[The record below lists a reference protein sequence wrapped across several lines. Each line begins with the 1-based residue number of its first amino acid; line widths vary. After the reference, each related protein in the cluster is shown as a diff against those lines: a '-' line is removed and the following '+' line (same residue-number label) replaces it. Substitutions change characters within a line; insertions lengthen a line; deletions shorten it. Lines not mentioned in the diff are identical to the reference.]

1 MTDRVLLIGLDGGT
15 FATLDPL
22 IEGGI
27 MPFLK
32 EFIASGVR
40 GELLSV
46 IPPLTP
52 PGWTSLVTGRTPG
65 SHGVMDFFRFESPDS
80 RYIRLVD
87 SRDVK
92 CETIWSI
99 VSRHGLQATVL
110 NFPLMTPARPL
121 AGNAVPGW
129 APWRY
134 LHRLCFPR
142 DLYDK
147 IKTVPGFKAQ
157 ELAMDP
163 KIEAKAIEGSAPEEY
178 EEWIMFHLR
187 RERQWFEILRYLMHE
202 SPADLTAVLFDGVDK
217 LQHLLW
223 RFIDPVYLPTHPSA
237 WERKIR
243 ALCLDYFRQLDG
255 LIAEIVA
262 MAGPEASIFVASD
275 HGFGPSTEIF
285 YLNTWLHQQGY
296 LTWATDAQEDGS
308 EGGRLGLGRISRVP
322 SMVDWSRTTAYGLT
336 PSSNGVHIA
345 VAGRKG
351 QEGIETPAYAR
362 VRATLIEQ
370 LRRFTDP
377 ASGERVVTQVWTRE
391 EAFPGTQ
398 MDMAPDLTLAIR
410 DGGFVSILKS
420 AVALKPRP
428 EVVGTHR
435 PQGIFMAKGPR
446 IRQGLSLPALSIT
459 DVAPTLLYSLGLPV
473 PSDLEGRLAEQIFE
487 SASLIDRPLR
497 VGDPTR
503 VPEAFPRELD
513 NQEDKEGEAQVLERL
528 KNLGYV
534 E

>member
-15 FATLDPL
+15 FTTLDPL
-22 IEGGI
+22 IDGGI

-32 EFIASGVR
+32 EFLASGVR

-52 PGWTSLVTGRTPG
+52 PGWASLVTGRTPG
-65 SHGVMDFFRFESPDS
+65 NHGVMDFFRFESPDS
-80 RYIRLVD
+80 RYVRLVD

-99 VSRHGLQATVL
+99 VSRQSRRATVL

-163 KIEAKAIEGSAPEEY
+163 KIEAKAIEGSIPEEY
-178 EEWIMFHLR
+178 EEWILFHIR

-202 SPADLTAVLFDGVDK
+202 APADLTAVLFDGVDK

-223 RFIDPVYLPTHPSA
+223 RFIDPVYVPPHPST
-237 WERKIR
+237 WERRIR
-243 ALCLDYFRQLDG
+243 ELCLDYFRQLDG

-262 MAGPEASIFVASD
+262 MVGPEASVFLASD

-308 EGGRLGLGRISRVP
+308 EAGRLGLGRISRVP
-322 SMVDWSRTTAYGLT
+322 SMVDWSQTTVYGLT

-351 QEGIETPAYAR
+351 QEGIDPQAYVR
-362 VRATLIEQ
+362 VRATLMDQ
-370 LRRFTDP
+370 LSRFIDP
-377 ASGERVVTQVWTRE
+377 ATGGRVVTQVWTRE

-435 PQGIFMAKGPR
+435 PQGIFMARGPR

-459 DVAPTLLYSLGLPV
+459 DVAPTLLYSLGLPI
-473 PSDLEGRLAEQIFE
+473 PSDLEGRPAAQIFE
-487 SASLIDRPLR
+487 AASLQHHPIR
-497 VGDPTR
+497 VGGPTY
-503 VPEAFPRELD
+503 VPEAFPQGRELP
-513 NQEDKEGEAQVLERL
+513 EDQEGEAQVLERL